1 MKKKT
6 QFLDAKENENHGE
19 PGQLHQENVACSHP
33 VHNGDDDE
41 QSSDSASF
49 DYDRLEQ
56 ETMQ

>member
-1 MKKKT
+1 MKKKI

-33 VHNGDDDE
+33 VNNGDDDE

-49 DYDRLEQ
+49 DYDRL
-56 ETMQ
+56 